1 MFLYMLGLIKFIYI
15 GSLYAGWGVFMV
27 LLFST
32 VMLMK
37 LDKADMHPL
46 DQLDEFDDNLI
57 IYVIKK
63 GRH

>member
-15 GSLYAGWGVFMV
+15 GSLYAGWGIFVI
-27 LLFST
+27 LSFST

-37 LDKADMHPL
+37 LDKSDMHPL
-46 DQLDEFDDNLI
+46 DQLDEFDANLI
-57 IYVIKK
+57 IYAIKK